1 VKESPLIPRITQDLR
16 LARLW
21 PWIEK
26 TAPRRFA
33 FAAVLAVLATGLHWA
48 IFPVTQSR
56 ITFIFFI
63 PAIVLATTIAGRWP
77 GVLVAVVG
85 LVNSAVMKSPG
96 MLMVPNSAEQ
106 MALIAAALV
115 SIMVILVGDYYRSI
129 SRRELSDLH
138 ELHELSATLA
148 SIPGLSEQLRLI
160 LSTFA
165 RMHGATQGIICTHK
179 TRGDPLTVAA
189 SISFGNS
196 DVAFVDRVRVIV
208 TDTESDVRA
217 AGVRDQFRAAG
228 IRSAHSTPLISRDGE
243 ILGVL
248 SVFFPQPRRPS
259 EREIRIADICARKAA
274 VFIER
279 ARAEDLVNQRDRRFE
294 SVLESSG
301 VPFIILSPVRDE
313 NLSTNLVCIVS
324 NVCQPQKRRDAFTHP
339 RLLLP

>member
-1 VKESPLIPRITQDLR
+1 M
-16 LARLW
+16 
-21 PWIEK
+21 
-26 TAPRRFA
+26 
-33 FAAVLAVLATGLHWA
+33 ATSLHWA

-56 ITFIFFI
+56 VTFIFFI

-85 LVNSAVMKSPG
+85 LVNSAAMKAPG

-106 MALIAAALV
+106 VALISSALV

-179 TRGDPLTVAA
+179 ARGDALTVAA

-196 DVAFVDRVRVIV
+196 DLALVDRVRVVV
-208 TDTESDVRA
+208 TDTESDVESGR
-217 AGVRDQFRAAG
+217 
-228 IRSAHSTPLISRDGE
+228 HSG
-243 ILGVL
+243 
-248 SVFFPQPRRPS
+248 SVPRR
-259 EREIRIADICARKAA
+259 RRTLGAFDAAD
-274 VFIER
+274 
-279 ARAEDLVNQRDRRFE
+279 Q
-294 SVLESSG
+294 S
-301 VPFIILSPVRDE
+301 
-313 NLSTNLVCIVS
+313 
-324 NVCQPQKRRDAFTHP
+324 
-339 RLLLP
+339 